1 VPVIVVV
8 ELETGRVVV
17 IVVVEEIVVVLLN
30 VTVKRPSLNIVV
42 VQV

>member
-17 IVVVEEIVVVLLN
+17 IVVVEEIVVVLLK

>member
-1 VPVIVVV
+1 MVAV
-8 ELETGRVVV
+8 ELETGRVEVM
-17 IVVVEEIVVVLLN
+17 VVVEEIVVVLLN

>member
-1 VPVIVVV
+1 MPVIVVV

-17 IVVVEEIVVVLLN
+17 IVVVEEIVVVLLK